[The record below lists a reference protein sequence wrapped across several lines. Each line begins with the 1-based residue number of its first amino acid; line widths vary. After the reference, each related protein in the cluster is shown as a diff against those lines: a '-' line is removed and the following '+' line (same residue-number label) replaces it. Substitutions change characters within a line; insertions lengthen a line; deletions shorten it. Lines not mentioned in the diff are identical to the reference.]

1 MTPLDSLASQ
11 LRSRLAYHAEML
23 TKPGEDAMFHNGC
36 IHGII
41 CALAMLYRVQSGE
54 RHGD

>member
-11 LRSRLAYHAEML
+11 LRTRLTYHAECL
-23 TKPGEDAMFHNGC
+23 TKPGEDPMFHNGC

-41 CALAMLYRVQSGE
+41 CALAMLYKVQSGE
-54 RHGD
+54 KYE